1 MTEVSRSS
9 DCGNSPKN
17 RMAEDIAVAL
27 ATQDTDLLSQVLD
40 PGAHWNHPAGT
51 WTTAKAILEQV
62 ASGGAPAS
70 LAIEHAISHGKVGA
84 VSGSVVRETGRFGF
98 CHVIEF
104 TSVKCS
110 RVRRIDS
117 YGRSEK
123 PAI

>member
-27 ATQDTDLLSQVLD
+27 ATQDTDFLSQVLD
-40 PGAHWNHPAGT
+40 PGAHWSHPGGT
-51 WTTAKAILEQV
+51 RTTAEAILEQV

-84 VSGSVVRETGRFGF
+84 VSGSVVREAGRFGF

-117 YGRSEK
+117 YGRAEG
-123 PAI
+123 AE